1 MQHSPRVR
9 ETVRLSDS
17 LQRQLTA
24 YTLNAGMAGVGML
37 ALAGSAEE
45 KIIYTPVHKRVVRH
59 IELDLNNDGTPD
71 FRISC
76 STSGSGS
83 RCGYGFRPPNPEN
96 WLSVKPLHR
105 SNAVWSKS
113 QPPFVSA
120 IAKGKRIGGEG
131 MFPPGDNVMAKCI
144 EYSSSYC
151 YGPWLRAN
159 GRYLGLKFV
168 IKGKIHYGWARLS
181 VDWTL
186 GRAILT
192 GYAYETVPD
201 KPILT
206 GETKG
211 PNVITFEPASLGH
224 LAAGASAWRVKRTA
238 TARSLEHHYFSGNV
252 DLRKTLVPASRSL
265 A

>member
-1 MQHSPRVR
+1 MKQSPWAR
-9 ETVRLSDS
+9 ETVRLSDT

-37 ALAGSAEE
+37 SLARSAEA
-45 KIIYTPVHKRVVRH
+45 KIIYTPVHKRVVRQMD
-59 IELDLNNDGTPD
+59 LDVNNDGTPD

-76 STSGSGS
+76 WSSGSGS
-83 RCGYGFRPPNPEN
+83 RCGYGSRPPNPEN
-96 WLSVKPLHR
+96 WLSVKPLHK
-105 SNAVWSKS
+105 SNAVWSKN

-120 IAKGKRIGGEG
+120 IAKGKGIGGKR
-131 MFPPGDNVMAKCI
+131 MFPLGDNVMAKCI

-151 YGPWLRAN
+151 FGPWLKVN

-168 IKGKIHYGWARLS
+168 IRGKIHYGWARLS

-192 GYAYETVPD
+192 GYAYETVPN
-201 KPILT
+201 KPIVT

-211 PNVITFEPASLGH
+211 PDVIVPGSASLGH
-224 LAAGASAWRVKRTA
+224 LAVGASAVSAWRVKQTA
-238 TARSLEHHYFSGNV
+238 MSSH
-252 DLRKTLVPASRSL
+252 
-265 A
+265 